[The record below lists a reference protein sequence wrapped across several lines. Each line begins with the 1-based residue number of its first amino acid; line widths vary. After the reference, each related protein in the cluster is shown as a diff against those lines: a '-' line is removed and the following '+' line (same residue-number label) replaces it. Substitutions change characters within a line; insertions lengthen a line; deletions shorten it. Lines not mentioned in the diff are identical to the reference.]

1 MILLALLLTTLGV
14 SDLAAPRDSLV
25 LPAAKRGSSRDEA
38 LRRARLLLRGLV
50 AAGAV
55 LAVGVWGTGLSW
67 WWALAILAVVAA
79 WLFSTT
85 PTRRKGSTGVRDY
98 PWPLVGLG
106 TIAIAA
112 LAASPIV
119 PSAAGWLPDWF
130 ATLRI
135 AAVQGSDFERFAFAV
150 GCVLVLI
157 ETANVAVRMVLTSS
171 VSGIAKAEQELR
183 GGRIL
188 GPIERI
194 FIFAMALSGEY
205 LAISAVI
212 AAKSILRFPEVSK
225 EGGHGSR
232 AEYVLVGSFVSWGIA
247 LLFVPLFQ

>member
-1 MILLALLLTTLGV
+1 MILLAALLTTLGV
-14 SDLAAPRDSLV
+14 ADLASPRDSLV
-25 LPAAKRGSSRDEA
+25 LPAAKRGSARDEA
-38 LRRARLLLRGLV
+38 VRRWMLVVRGLATGGAALAAV
-50 AAGAV
+50 A
-55 LAVGVWGTGLSW
+55 WGTGLAW
-67 WWALAILAVVAA
+67 WWAIAILVVVAA
-79 WLFSTT
+79 WLLTTT
-85 PTRRKGSTGVRDY
+85 PARRKGTTGIRNY

-106 TIAIAA
+106 VIVVAV
-112 LAASPIV
+112 LAATPLV

-135 AAVQGSDFERFAFAV
+135 TAVQGADFERFALAV

-157 ETANVAVRMVLTSS
+157 ETANVAVRMILASS
-171 VSGIAKAEQELR
+171 VSGIAKAEQELK

-225 EGGHGSR
+225 EGGQGSR